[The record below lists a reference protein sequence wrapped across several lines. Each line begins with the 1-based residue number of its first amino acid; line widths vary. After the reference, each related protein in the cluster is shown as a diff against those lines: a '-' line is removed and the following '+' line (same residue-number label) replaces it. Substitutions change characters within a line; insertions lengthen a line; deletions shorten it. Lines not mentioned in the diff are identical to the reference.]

1 MHNYVH
7 VCICLFTYQSYVIC
21 IFNQYGT
28 RSNITDLRSPV
39 SYQAMNNSTYVYLT
53 CWVFLPFRMVNN
65 STYVQYT
72 IDGDI
77 DLTCISIYRMYLI
90 WRGFSQAFL
99 TNNQSPC
106 VFGGDR
112 TCYCPEWQYGSKLR
126 SPVLGRWNTTNC
138 PNAWVFGCSILH
150 YLFWTVIDR
159 FDWTQSSRR
168 LPSLTRTVFAAVWPI
183 NSRCFLCK
191 IYRSIWIHLMPEKAP
206 IMG

>member
-1 MHNYVH
+1 MCVYVFTTCMHNYVH
-7 VCICLFTYQSYVIC
+7 VCICLFAYQSYVIC

-90 WRGFSQAFL
+90 WRGLSQAFL
-99 TNNQSPC
+99 TNNIW
-106 VFGGDR
+106 DIIA
-112 TCYCPEWQYGSKLR
+112 
-126 SPVLGRWNTTNC
+126 PVLIDIKLNS
-138 PNAWVFGCSILH
+138 NAR
-150 YLFWTVIDR
+150 LFHDGNR
-159 FDWTQSSRR
+159 H
-168 LPSLTRTVFAAVWPI
+168 I
-183 NSRCFLCK
+183 NQ
-191 IYRSIWIHLMPEKAP
+191 
-206 IMG
+206 